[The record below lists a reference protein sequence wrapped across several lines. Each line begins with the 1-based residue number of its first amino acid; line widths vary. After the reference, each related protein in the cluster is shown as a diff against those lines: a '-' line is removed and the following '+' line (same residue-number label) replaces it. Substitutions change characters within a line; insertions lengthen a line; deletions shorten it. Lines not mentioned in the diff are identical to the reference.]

1 MQRYIVEKQGGYVIA
16 KGNDLSE
23 LIEHVYLNQIHD
35 IDQSFSTITKV
46 EKIIISIWINYLA
59 FTMLLVNTPKL

>member
-1 MQRYIVEKQGGYVIA
+1 MKERMFTMQRYIVEKQGGYVIA

-46 EKIIISIWINYLA
+46 EKIIISI
-59 FTMLLVNTPKL
+59 